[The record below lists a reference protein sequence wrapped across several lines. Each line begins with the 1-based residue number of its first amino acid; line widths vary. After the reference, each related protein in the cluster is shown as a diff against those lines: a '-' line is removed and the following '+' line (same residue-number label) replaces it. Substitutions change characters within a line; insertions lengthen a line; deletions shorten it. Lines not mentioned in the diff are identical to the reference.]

1 MRLVV
6 PVYFGA
12 SLIPVS
18 YGASIFLSCIR
29 VPLGS
34 IYSENLLWLLPFYV
48 CKFQNAVSCFSDDPV
63 VCFSPNQLQFD
74 NVAFIQ

>member
-1 MRLVV
+1 MRLMV

-29 VPLGS
+29 VPLVS
-34 IYSENLLWLLPFYV
+34 IYSENIFWLWLLPFHV
-48 CKFQNAVSCFSDDPV
+48 CKFQNTVSFFSDGPV
-63 VCFSPNQLQFD
+63 V
-74 NVAFIQ
+74 